1 MCLFRIWRATR
12 VLFWRASLF
21 ANRDLRLEKGTAL
34 EVRLDRALQI
44 PSH

>member
-1 MCLFRIWRATR
+1 MAG
-12 VLFWRASLF
+12 VLAS
-21 ANRDLRLEKGTAL
+21 RDLRLEKGATL